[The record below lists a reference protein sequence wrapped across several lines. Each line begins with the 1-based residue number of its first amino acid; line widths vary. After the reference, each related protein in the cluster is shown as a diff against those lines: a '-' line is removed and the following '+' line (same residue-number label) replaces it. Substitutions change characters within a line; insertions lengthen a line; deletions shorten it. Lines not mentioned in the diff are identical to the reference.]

1 MDEDS
6 EKQLRSLT
14 TTFILM
20 IVIFVLVVIGLGYK
34 IRQFNRSISETKVEI
49 ENERMKLVEQQDE
62 VIRLR
67 KLKLMRV
74 QEIQ

>member
-1 MDEDS
+1 
-6 EKQLRSLT
+6 
-14 TTFILM
+14 M
-20 IVIFVLVVIGLGYK
+20 IVIFVLVVIGLGFK

>member
-20 IVIFVLVVIGLGYK
+20 IVIFVLVVIGLGFK

-49 ENERMKLVEQQDE
+49 ENERMKLVE
-62 VIRLR
+62 
-67 KLKLMRV
+67 
-74 QEIQ
+74 